1 MGKILLLNIEKILRY
16 LSLSIRSCGNVC
28 FFSSENIWLL
38 EIFIRFVFVL
48 EICVRFVL
56 PQNRLGTLLNPQ
68 LSIGH
73 IFFLSLLQS
82 KRPNMYSCSVD
93 SSAWNISSIIEGR
106 LQGTKRR
113 CAHFPEKLGFFEQLL
128 AGCSPVHHSKVKY
141 TWLQSTI
148 AKQHSG
154 ESSSQC
160 WVTVDEKDGSV
171 AERIHSPSIGSDRI
185 QIGP

>member
-82 KRPNMYSCSVD
+82 K
-93 SSAWNISSIIEGR
+93 
-106 LQGTKRR
+106 
-113 CAHFPEKLGFFEQLL
+113 
-128 AGCSPVHHSKVKY
+128 
-141 TWLQSTI
+141 
-148 AKQHSG
+148 
-154 ESSSQC
+154 
-160 WVTVDEKDGSV
+160 
-171 AERIHSPSIGSDRI
+171 
-185 QIGP
+185 

>member
-1 MGKILLLNIEKILRY
+1 M
-16 LSLSIRSCGNVC
+16 SLSIRSCGNVC

-38 EIFIRFVFVL
+38 EIFI
-48 EICVRFVL
+48 RFVL

-82 KRPNMYSCSVD
+82 KWPNMYSCSVD
-93 SSAWNISSIIEGR
+93 SSAWKISSIIEGR

-128 AGCSPVHHSKVKY
+128 AGCSPVHNSKVKY

-171 AERIHSPSIGSDRI
+171 AERIHLPYLGIGSDRI
-185 QIGP
+185 RLDQIGSDRIRLDQIGS